1 VRVEVLH
8 FDGCPSHEALLPR
21 LRELMAQVGLDIPV
35 QLTHIES
42 VAAAERERFLGSPT
56 LRTNGQD
63 VDPTAGER
71 TDFGLKCRL
80 YPCAEGLRGTV
91 PDELVLAA
99 LTRADESRDCAHAPA
114 GAPPADLHAFSR
126 ALKPTFPVPEDRPLA
141 LALIRLLSAGHPV
154 SPAALARAV
163 NRPEREVTE
172 RSHEWANVE
181 RDQRRRVVGFSGLT
195 LRATGHGLRVGDR
208 QLYAW
213 CAWDTLFLPSLLDET
228 ALVSSNCAVTGSNV
242 ELVVSPRDVHSTS
255 LRELYVTFPA
265 LASLD
270 TGDIRRSFCCHVVF
284 LAGATPRTA
293 GSAHMLAARCWAST
307 RPKSS
312 GGAQSRR
319 CSNLPQL
326 RLLSVRSLDRQGRR
340 FAARFAR
347 PCRAA
352 LDCRSAPAG
361 WQ

>member
-284 LAGATPRTA
+284 LAGADAAHSWERTHA
-293 GSAHMLAARCWAST
+293 GGMVLGVDAA
-307 RPKSS
+307 
-312 GGAQSRR
+312 QE
-319 CSNLPQL
+319 L
-326 RLLSVRSLDRQGRR
+326 GRR
-340 FAARFAR
+340 TVAPLLEPA
-347 PCRAA
+347 
-352 LDCRSAPAG
+352 SAPAS
-361 WQ
+361 